1 MDKLVSKFWF
11 EVKNFTQ
18 ELFDNDPMT
27 IRPYLSYSNER
38 KIHIKGRVLED
49 EGIIVMEEN
58 TMLENLFNNLKG
70 FETDEAKHAKII
82 INYKDQVIE
91 THTDNDGYFE
101 VEIEVD
107 QKPTEGE
114 YLEWDSASIIAP
126 DFKNEKGEIVE
137 NKISLLL
144 PHKDTDHIVVS
155 DIDDTILI
163 TNVNSFL
170 KLKLLYNTLFKN
182 LHTRMPFEDVGEVL
196 HELSYNKQGKKV
208 NPIFYL
214 SNSPWNL
221 YDLLHNFLKL
231 QNIPL
236 GPLFLRDFGIKLG
249 KELDEF
255 RNHKLYMLEH
265 LIQFYSDQNFILLGD
280 ATESDT
286 DIFLDIYGKYSD
298 RVDHIY
304 IRGDKAKKNKRILEL
319 IDQHPTAPIHLIDHS
334 NDILKYQNKKH
345 SH

>member
-170 KLKLLYNTLFKN
+170 KLKLLYNTL
-182 LHTRMPFEDVGEVL
+182 
-196 HELSYNKQGKKV
+196 
-208 NPIFYL
+208 
-214 SNSPWNL
+214 
-221 YDLLHNFLKL
+221 
-231 QNIPL
+231 
-236 GPLFLRDFGIKLG
+236 
-249 KELDEF
+249 
-255 RNHKLYMLEH
+255 
-265 LIQFYSDQNFILLGD
+265 
-280 ATESDT
+280 
-286 DIFLDIYGKYSD
+286 
-298 RVDHIY
+298 
-304 IRGDKAKKNKRILEL
+304 
-319 IDQHPTAPIHLIDHS
+319 IH
-334 NDILKYQNKKH
+334 
-345 SH
+345 